1 MILEEAGL
9 SKYIAEMSTEP
20 ETASADEN
28 QMFTQEQNN
37 LGQTNPNQAKAPSAK
52 GLPSLTDQ
60 GSSKF

>member
-37 LGQTNPNQAKAPSAK
+37 LGQTNPNHTKAPSTK
-52 GLPSLTDQ
+52 GLPSLTGQ

>member
-20 ETASADEN
+20 ETAPADQN
-28 QMFTQEQNN
+28 QMFTQERNN
-37 LGQTNPNQAKAPSAK
+37 LGQTNANQAKAPSTK
-52 GLPSLTDQ
+52 GLPSLTGQ